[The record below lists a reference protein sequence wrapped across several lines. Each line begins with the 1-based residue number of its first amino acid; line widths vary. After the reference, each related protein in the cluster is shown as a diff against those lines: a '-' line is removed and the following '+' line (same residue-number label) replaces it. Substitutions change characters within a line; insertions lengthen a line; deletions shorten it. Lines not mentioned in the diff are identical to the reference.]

1 MLASMEGLRLLG
13 EAPWLIQVHLA
24 SVVPAFVMGAWLFV
38 APKGGRRHRAVGK
51 AYLALM
57 VVAALSSVG
66 LHAQVGPSVT
76 VGPLRL
82 GLLHLL
88 VPLTLRGVWMAFH
101 TIRRGDIQAHK
112 RHMLG
117 LYLGALVVA
126 GLLSFAPGRLL
137 HRLCFG

>member
-1 MLASMEGLRLLG
+1 MLARMEGLRLVAH
-13 EAPWLIQVHLA
+13 APWMVQVHLA
-24 SVVPAFVMGAWLFV
+24 AVLPAFVLGAWLFV
-38 APKGGRRHRAVGK
+38 APKGGKRHRAIGK
-51 AYLALM
+51 AYLGLM
-57 VVAALSSVG
+57 LVAALSSVG
-66 LHAQVGPSVT
+66 LHAQVGPAVA

-88 VPLTLRGVWMAFH
+88 VPLTLRGVWMAFQ

-126 GLLSFAPGRLL
+126 GVLSFAPGRLL
-137 HRLCFG
+137 HRAFFG

>member
-1 MLASMEGLRLLG
+1 MLARMEGLRLVAH
-13 EAPWLIQVHLA
+13 APWMVQVHLA
-24 SVVPAFVMGAWLFV
+24 AVLPAFVLGAWLFV
-38 APKGGRRHRAVGK
+38 APKGGKRHRAIGK
-51 AYLALM
+51 AYLGLM
-57 VVAALSSVG
+57 LVAALSSVG
-66 LHAQVGPSVT
+66 LHAQVGPAVV

-88 VPLTLRGVWMAFH
+88 VPLTLRGTWMAFQ

-137 HRLCFG
+137 HRAFFG

>member
-24 SVVPAFVMGAWLFV
+24 SVVPAFVMGVWLFV

-66 LHAQVGPSVT
+66 LHAQVGPAVA

-126 GLLSFAPGRLL
+126 GVLSFAPGRLL
-137 HRLCFG
+137 HRACFG